1 MPPLSHRCDGAP
13 DAPAQAI
20 GPTRPATRRVRSLRT
35 RLVAG
40 VVGLVLIMA
49 AIMGALS
56 TITLHHTLMRKTD
69 EQLFAASERATGDP
83 APAPQSTVAPS
94 DPDEQHGSSEH
105 NGDDDRGLPPGLRA
119 AGQST
124 GTLRVVLTGQAA
136 SRDQDGKDSRD
147 DDESQEDQ
155 TFQAAYIDN
164 RGRYTA
170 LSADA
175 CAELLDLTPNSH
187 PETVHI
193 KGLGDYRVMANLD
206 PASGSTVITGLSL
219 EANNGLVRTQML
231 IEAIAAALG
240 ALIMALAGRAMVR
253 SSLAPLER
261 VASTAQRVAA
271 QPLERGEV
279 SIEERV
285 TDADLASSSEVGQ
298 VGTALN
304 TLLGHVEAA
313 LAARQRS
320 ETQVRQFVAD
330 ASHELRTPLASI
342 RGYTE
347 LVQRESPPDLTEDAE
362 RALDRVHSESLR
374 MTALVEDLLLL
385 ARLDAGREVE
395 REEVDLV
402 EILID
407 TVADAQ
413 AAGPDHDW
421 HLDLEVLSPPADA
434 DPEQIEDFT
443 PEPALVQGEEA
454 RLRQVL
460 VNLLANARVHT
471 PAGSRVVASLSR
483 DGGNL
488 VVRISDN
495 GPGIDPGVRERIFE
509 RFARGDASRERGTG
523 STGLGMSIA
532 QAIVASHGGTLSVD
546 SRTEGPQR
554 GTVFTVELPAADP
567 Q

>member
-1 MPPLSHRCDGAP
+1 
-13 DAPAQAI
+13 
-20 GPTRPATRRVRSLRT
+20 
-35 RLVAG
+35 
-40 VVGLVLIMA
+40 MA